1 MVSDLQ
7 CRNVVL
13 AFAQAVVVPEAG
25 WEVRRILLASGWREA
40 VGRSKERV
48 ERVEAVG
55 IRFLFIGRLRVG
67 SQAGLCLK
75 VLCHAG
81 SLTAS
86 ATLVCRVCER
96 LLTNRRRVRY
106 CVLVLCWCSGGDF
119 TRNVLGVIKIRVMF
133 KMVKSRL

>member
-1 MVSDLQ
+1 MLSWLSLRPLLCPKLGGRYAESYWVQSDK
-7 CRNVVL
+7 
-13 AFAQAVVVPEAG
+13 
-25 WEVRRILLASGWREA
+25 EA
-40 VGRSKERV
+40 VSWSKERV

-86 ATLVCRVCER
+86 DTLLCRV
-96 LLTNRRRVRY
+96 
-106 CVLVLCWCSGGDF
+106 
-119 TRNVLGVIKIRVMF
+119 
-133 KMVKSRL
+133 